1 MSIVSVRQR
10 GRDSTAG
17 RGGASVLN
25 DASPP
30 PLPTRRPLDLR
41 AAVLVL
47 GLCVIW
53 GLQPV
58 VMKSIATDITAA
70 MQLAIRFS
78 GASLFFGIW
87 LLTREGLKTFG
98 DGTLPSG
105 MLLGLMFTL
114 EFLLLAEALNHTTAS
129 HAIVFLYSAPIFTA
143 LGLQFLPE
151 ERMRRLQWAGIAVAF
166 LGIIIAFL
174 GHSGRTVTELVRGD
188 LFALLA
194 GVAWG
199 LSNVVL
205 RRGRVGNGSTAK
217 TVFYQVSVAAI
228 LMLSFCA
235 ISGQLGV
242 VASPRVVLALVY
254 HTVGVAITSYLVW
267 FWLLR
272 RYLTSRLMLLSLLTP
287 LFGVVFGALLL
298 GDPINLRFGVGSVL
312 VLGGILAVNARQL
325 LQRGS

>member
-1 MSIVSVRQR
+1 MNA
-10 GRDSTAG
+10 T
-17 RGGASVLN
+17 
-25 DASPP
+25 ASPS
-30 PLPTRRPLDLR
+30 PTRQPLDLR

-58 VMKSIATDITAA
+58 VIKAIAADISSA

-78 GASLFFGIW
+78 GATVFFGVW
-87 LLTREGLKTFG
+87 LLVREGPRTFR
-98 DGTLPSG
+98 DGSLPSG
-105 MLLGLMFTL
+105 LLLGLMFTL
-114 EFLLLAEALNHTTAS
+114 EFLLLAEGLNHTTAS

-151 ERMRRLQWAGIAVAF
+151 ERLRRVQWAGIAVAF
-166 LGIIIAFL
+166 LGIVIAFL
-174 GHSGRTVTELVRGD
+174 GRSGRSVAELLRGD

-194 GVAWG
+194 GMGWG

-205 RRGRVGNGSTAK
+205 RRGRVGNSSTAK
-217 TVFYQVSVAAI
+217 TVFYQVSVAAT

-235 ISGQLGV
+235 LTGQMHV
-242 VASPRVVLALVY
+242 DWSARVAVALVY
-254 HTVGVAITSYLVW
+254 HTAGIAISSYLVW

-272 RYLTSRLMLLSLLTP
+272 HYLTSRLMLLSLLTP

-298 GDPINLRFGVGSVL
+298 GDPINLRFGLGSIL
-312 VLGGILAVNARQL
+312 VLTGILAVNARQL
-325 LQRGS
+325 LQRGG